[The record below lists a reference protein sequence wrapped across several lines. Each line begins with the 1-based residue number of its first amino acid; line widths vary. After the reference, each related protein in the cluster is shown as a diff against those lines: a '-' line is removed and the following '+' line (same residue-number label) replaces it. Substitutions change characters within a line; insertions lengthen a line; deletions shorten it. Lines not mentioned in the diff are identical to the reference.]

1 MLIENTA
8 SSVKFELTAADCLKP
23 GVNFNLVISF
33 DISLRDQEGL
43 SPGVCLRCI
52 HHKAKFVLCSNGT
65 MSSIKDLF
73 LYSHRGKAAKVK
85 PSAGQRFQTAFD

>member
-33 DISLRDQEGL
+33 DISVRDREGL
-43 SPGVCLRCI
+43 SPGVSLRC
-52 HHKAKFVLCSNGT
+52 LCSNGT
-65 MSSIKDLF
+65 TSSTKDIF
-73 LYSHRGKAAKVK
+73 LYLHWGKAAKVK
-85 PSAGQRFQTAFD
+85 TSADSKQPLIDLERAANAS

>member
-33 DISLRDQEGL
+33 GTSVRDREGL
-43 SPGVCLRCI
+43 SPGVYLRYI
-52 HHKAKFVLCSNGT
+52 HHKAKFLLCSNGT
-65 MSSIKDLF
+65 N
-73 LYSHRGKAAKVK
+73 G
-85 PSAGQRFQTAFD
+85 

>member
-8 SSVKFELTAADCLKP
+8 SSVKLELTAADCLKP

-33 DISLRDQEGL
+33 DVSVRDREGL

-52 HHKAKFVLCSNGT
+52 CSNGT
-65 MSSIKDLF
+65 VLRMKDIF
-73 LYSHRGKAAKVK
+73 LYFHWGKAAKVK
-85 PSAGQRFQTAFD
+85 PSAGR